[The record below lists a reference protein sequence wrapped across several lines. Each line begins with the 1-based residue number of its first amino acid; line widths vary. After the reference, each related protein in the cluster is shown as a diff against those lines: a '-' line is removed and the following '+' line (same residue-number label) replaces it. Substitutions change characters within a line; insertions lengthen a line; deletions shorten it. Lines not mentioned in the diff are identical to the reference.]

1 MGIRESVFSWRRG
14 LIDLVWPS
22 QCPVCEAWLGE
33 AASSRGEGEGF
44 AFSRVIHRECLES
57 LSSSG
62 HALDGPSNA
71 PASCPVAWRYR
82 DDSRFFRILHAIK
95 YGGQYP
101 LIEVLCDSF
110 AAWAAPLLP
119 PVSAGRILP
128 LPEDPLRLARRG
140 YSLPRALA
148 ATLARTTNLPL
159 VEGIL
164 IRRKAAQGLATLAQK
179 SEREAAL
186 ESVFGVSRLAELP
199 SDLPLFLVDDQVT
212 TGATLAAC
220 VPLLRSR
227 GHPLLALAL
236 AGAKAAPRRV

>member
-1 MGIRESVFSWRRG
+1 MGIRESALSWRQG
-14 LIDLVWPS
+14 LIDLAWPS
-22 QCPVCEAWLGE
+22 RCPVCESWLGE
-33 AASSRGEGEGF
+33 TSSSRGEGEDF
-44 AFSRVIHRECLES
+44 ALSRLIHRECLES
-57 LSSSG
+57 LSPSG
-62 HALDGPSNA
+62 HALDRPSNA

-101 LIEVLCDSF
+101 LIEALCDSF

-119 PVSAGRILP
+119 PLSTGRIVP

-140 YSLPRALA
+140 HSLPRALA
-148 ATLARTTNLPL
+148 AALARTANLPL

-164 IRRKAAQGLATLAQK
+164 IRRKAALGLATLAQK

-186 ESVFGVSRLAELP
+186 KSVFGVSRLAELP
-199 SDLPLFLVDDQVT
+199 SGVPLILVDDQVT

-220 VPLLRSR
+220 VLLLRSR